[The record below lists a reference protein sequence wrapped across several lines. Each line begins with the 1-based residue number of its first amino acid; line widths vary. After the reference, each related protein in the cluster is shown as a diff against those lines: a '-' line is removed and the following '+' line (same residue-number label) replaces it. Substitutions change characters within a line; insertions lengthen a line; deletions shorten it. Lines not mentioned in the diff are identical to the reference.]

1 MSINL
6 DITGVF
12 KKFCITTHTIVGA
25 SFISLAPTYFLS
37 QSALMPLLLLSSK
50 SNPLCWVSIWFSLTE
65 ATSPVLPLRPQGRKA
80 CFAALS
86 FYDFGKEASSP
97 QAGLD
102 PFTAILPEFCVIF
115 PSRYSKLP
123 GKQAKYSEKVTITKS
138 IFCVLR

>member
-1 MSINL
+1 HRRSKLYIACS
-6 DITGVF
+6 DF
-12 KKFCITTHTIVGA
+12 FQ
-25 SFISLAPTYFLS
+25 S
-37 QSALMPLLLLSSK
+37 QSALMPLLLLSK
-50 SNPLCWVSIWFSLTE
+50 SNPLCWVLIWFSLTE

-86 FYDFGKEASSP
+86 FHDFGKEASSP